1 MVNLDHI
8 QSFALKKTIVSGSER
23 RQIFKLFNFVSENAF
38 IFSSQIVEFLIDIIF
53 YFYLYVAG
61 KVRNGKLGIPWR
73 FSVFH
78 IFGKMNSRSTSPAS
92 FMDMPHF

>member
-1 MVNLDHI
+1 MRVC
-8 QSFALKKTIVSGSER
+8 EC
-23 RQIFKLFNFVSENAF
+23 
-38 IFSSQIVEFLIDIIF
+38 IITLN
-53 YFYLYVAG
+53 LYVAG
-61 KVRNGKLGIPWR
+61 AVRNGKLGIPLR

>member
-1 MVNLDHI
+1 MLMQNTLSIAH
-8 QSFALKKTIVSGSER
+8 T
-23 RQIFKLFNFVSENAF
+23 
-38 IFSSQIVEFLIDIIF
+38 
-53 YFYLYVAG
+53 YVAG
-61 KVRNGKLGIPWR
+61 AVRNGKLGIPWR